1 MSSENDIYGDQS
13 SFGGQR
19 VELPAKDV
27 SSQEDST
34 FPLRIHFTGGSID
47 IISPLPKDKFLV
59 DLISEIT
66 AKGNDPSW
74 SGWFGFR
81 VKPKTA
87 KGKSEKT
94 VSIMVRQIVG
104 VEEL

>member
-1 MSSENDIYGDQS
+1 MSQSDIYGEES
-13 SFGGQR
+13 TFGGKP
-19 VELPAKDV
+19 VEVSVEKKEEQKD
-27 SSQEDST
+27 SY
-34 FPLRIHFTGGSID
+34 PLRIHFTGGSVD
-47 IISPLPKDKFLV
+47 VFSPLPKEKFLV

-66 AKGNDPSW
+66 AHGSDPSW

-81 VKPKTA
+81 VIPTKKTD
-87 KGKSEKT
+87 KKNRT

>member
-1 MSSENDIYGDQS
+1 MGEDDIYGEES
-13 SFGGQR
+13 TFGGKP
-19 VELPAKDV
+19 VELSVEKKEEQKD
-27 SSQEDST
+27 SY
-34 FPLRIHFTGGSID
+34 PLRIHFTGGSVD
-47 IISPLPKDKFLV
+47 IFSPLPKEKFLV

-66 AKGNDPSW
+66 AHGSDPSW

-81 VKPKTA
+81 VIPTKKTD
-87 KGKSEKT
+87 KKNRT